1 MLPLLVPVDS
11 RIVHFVD
18 EDDHVLDSGGLN
30 QHGVLAGL
38 ASALEASLKF
48 SFSGRNYL
56 KKTKTS
62 N

>member
-56 KKTKTS
+56 
-62 N
+62 